1 MNQVTESILVEDVD
15 FDSSQPRQTIKK
27 LPELKDDIKLRGQ
40 IYPVVVTPYA
50 DREGRR
56 YWGADATKFKYRY
69 WLIDGERRM
78 KALKEL
84 GYEKVNATIQLES
97 DEMKLYEMQF
107 VTNSKR
113 EDVNPVDMAKA
124 LQRYLRLFESNKCEG
139 SPMKK
144 IATLTGFSTSYL
156 ASRLIILKA
165 PKWCVSGIYTGK
177 LGATIPAEIG
187 RSIPIKWQS
196 SVYES
201 VKAGAIKNVLDVRV
215 ISKKIKMIY
224 EEYPENIE
232 QADEMIKS
240 TILNPAFL
248 ALIKNSLLI
257 KAPLSAS
264 SLGIVSTTFLL
275 TSLNPQSMSVTL
287 RPKRIKTISSHILEV
302 IMANLETFL
311 EI

>member
-240 TILNPAFL
+240 VIWNPRPPEGVIDKGKLGSVRVHIKEMFKCVGSWDL
-248 ALIKNSLLI
+248 RGLSSEEYHELVSGLKALSEQATMNREK
-257 KAPLSAS
+257 KKP
-264 SLGIVSTTFLL
+264 
-275 TSLNPQSMSVTL
+275 
-287 RPKRIKTISSHILEV
+287 
-302 IMANLETFL
+302 
-311 EI
+311 